1 MGNEKM
7 SNLPGTPGW
16 IARNNGKKYAETQ
29 TETENIEKE
38 AGAKDV
44 VGKLSFGR
52 KGYRDL
58 MAANERFQEVGDR
71 YRKGEAS
78 EDELSKARE
87 EYEPTRKKSVK
98 SFATRY
104 GIAAATPL
112 AIALGLKMKDKF
124 QNKK

>member
-7 SNLPGTPGW
+7 NSLPGTPGW
-16 IARNNGKKYAETQ
+16 IAQNVGRKKHAAE
-29 TETENIEKE
+29 ENIEKE

-104 GIAAATPL
+104 GIATATPL

-124 QNKK
+124 QKKK